1 MAMQSIGKV
10 SKNKTQPSK
19 PNPVENQN
27 KIDGNSMHIPQPD
40 LPEMSL
46 FTTTILENRQYS
58 NTIKKCTFFHKT
70 TNVCLSQ
77 KGLIISNSPET
88 NSNTREKPSK

>member
-58 NTIKKCTFFHKT
+58 NTIKNALSSTKQQMS
-70 TNVCLSQ
+70 VCP
-77 KGLIISNSPET
+77 K
-88 NSNTREKPSK
+88 KV